1 LRGELGVETTPM
13 EAPMRHDARAT
24 RVLLFLLLAI
34 IFNSTSAWAQAA
46 PRASGSIV
54 DQSGA
59 AVVRAFVRLLDANG
73 RERSATITDDRGQFT
88 LDVTNCGGCRVE
100 ASLAGFRTAT
110 LTVTAAQAA
119 DAKFQPSI
127 TLTVA
132 PIADAVVVTPT
143 RDAAPAGQ
151 TGASVSVFTAE
162 DIARRGSLSLADLL
176 RETTGTSVIRSGGVG
191 NVTSLFMRG
200 GESSYTKVLLD
211 GVPLNEPGG
220 TFNFSN
226 LSTANLERVEVV
238 RGAQSSLFGSDAM
251 TGVIQL
257 FTKRGTSATPSFAG
271 SFEGG
276 GYHTFREEAALKGSS
291 QGWDYSIGAAQYNT
305 DNRAAV
311 NNAFKNTTVSWN
323 GGGSISTNLS
333 VRVVGRVEAGRVGAP
348 GATAFGRPDT
358 DAFFDR
364 SDVTAGASLE
374 HRVSTQWKQRV
385 SYAFSRSN
393 QESTNLFADAAY
405 VPTYGSA
412 KAPFAFSDFTY
423 DSQNIL
429 TRHFLTYQTD
439 FRFTGTLNHFITV
452 LADWDG
458 ERAELNDRVAKTSQT
473 PSRNNM
479 GVSVQHQLVG
489 QRGSLTTS
497 LRYEHNDSFGNEWVP
512 RVSGALVAHASSG
525 AIGNLTLKANAGK
538 GVKEPTLIQSF
549 SPNTGFLG
557 NSDLLPERARTWDV
571 GVEQRLAM
579 DRVRIEATYF
589 DNRYQDQ
596 ITTKTTSTNP
606 FRSQYF
612 NKFGYTNAK
621 GAEVSIDIAP
631 VNTLR
636 IGGGYTFLNADV
648 FDRATAAADATP
660 LASALIR
667 RPRQSL
673 FTRAAWTWR
682 GVSADLD
689 GTYVGARL
697 DNDFSSLSPALTSSG
712 DYWLW
717 NLASRYRIN
726 ARVEIFGRVQNL
738 GDTQY
743 MEPLGFP
750 AWGRTAHV
758 GLTLKF

>member
-1 LRGELGVETTPM
+1 
-13 EAPMRHDARAT
+13 MRHDACAT
-24 RVLLFLLLAI
+24 RILLSVFSVLSLSIPAVVF
-34 IFNSTSAWAQAA
+34 AA
-46 PRASGSIV
+46 PVSGSVV

-59 AVVRAFVRLLDANG
+59 AVVRAFVRLVDATG
-73 RERSATITDDRGQFT
+73 HERSATITDDRGQFA
-88 LDVTNCGGCRVE
+88 LDLTNCGGCKVE
-100 ASLAGFRTAT
+100 VSLAGFRAGT

-119 DAKFQPSI
+119 DAKFQPAI
-127 TLTVA
+127 TLNVA

-151 TGASVSVFTAE
+151 TGASVTVFTAE
-162 DIARRGSLSLADLL
+162 DIARRGNPSLADLL
-176 RETTGTSVIRSGGVG
+176 RETTGTAVIRSGGVG

-211 GVPLNEPGG
+211 GIPLNEPGG

-271 SFEGG
+271 AFEGG
-276 GYHTFREEAALKGSS
+276 GYNTFREEASLKGSS
-291 QGWDYSIGAAQYNT
+291 QGWDYSIGGAQYNT

-311 NNAFKNTTVSWN
+311 NNKFRNTTVSWN
-323 GGGSISTNLS
+323 GGGDINPNVTL
-333 VRVVGRVEAGRVGAP
+333 RVTGRVEAGRVGAP

-358 DAFFDR
+358 DAFFNR
-364 SDVTAGASLE
+364 ADVTTGASLE
-374 HRVSTQWKQRV
+374 HRISTQWKQRL

-393 QESTNLFADAAY
+393 QESTNLFADPAY
-405 VPTYGSA
+405 VPAYGTA

-429 TRHFLTYQTD
+429 KRHFLTYQSD
-439 FRFTGTLNHFITV
+439 IRFTGTLNNFITV

-458 ERAELNDRVAKTSQT
+458 ERAELNDRAAKTSQM
-473 PSRNNM
+473 PSRNNI
-479 GVSVQHQLVG
+479 GVSAQHQLVG
-489 QRGSLTTS
+489 DRGSVTTS

-512 RVSGALVAHASSG
+512 RVSGALVVYKSAA
-525 AIGNLTLKANAGK
+525 AFGNTTLKANAGK

-557 NSDLLPERARTWDV
+557 NPDLLPERARTFDV

-631 VNTLR
+631 VDTLR
-636 IGGGYTFLNADV
+636 LGGGYTFLDADV
-648 FDRATAAADATP
+648 FDRATATSDATP
-660 LASALIR
+660 LADALIR
-667 RPRQSL
+667 RPRKSL
-673 FTRAAWTWR
+673 FGRAAWTWR
-682 GVSADLD
+682 GASVDLD
-689 GTYVGARL
+689 TTYVGARL
-697 DNDFSSLSPALTSSG
+697 DNDFSSLSPAITSSG

-717 NLASRYRIN
+717 NLAARYRIN
-726 ARVEIFGRVQNL
+726 ARVEVFGRVQNL

-743 MEPLGFP
+743 MEPLGYP
-750 AWGRTAHV
+750 AWGRTAHA
-758 GLTLKF
+758 GLSVKF